1 MAHLRETYEDA
12 KSIYTGIL
20 KINSIITKM
29 NTAKIGKQEIYCIHG
44 PIGKLEKIR
53 YK

>member
-12 KSIYTGIL
+12 KSIYSGIL
-20 KINSIITKM
+20 KINTIINTM
-29 NTAKIGKQEIYCIHG
+29 NKEKLGKQMIYCIHG
-44 PIGKLEKIR
+44 PIEKLDKVR